1 LLQKPV
7 SSIMLFLLVISTL
20 TLTSKVQPASAYET
34 VYINADGSITP
45 STAPVSTVDNV
56 TYTFTGNINESIIV
70 QRSNIVVN
78 GAGCTV
84 RGSGTGTGIDLESVN
99 NVTIENTSITGFSSG
114 IWLNS
119 SPNNTLSNNS
129 MTGNSLYGIYLH
141 ICSNE
146 TIFDNTV
153 DGNNVG
159 IYLFN
164 SSNNALLSNAVARN
178 YKGIVLDV
186 SSNNTIRDNDVIE
199 NPACGITLYSSS
211 FNIVSDNSLL
221 ENAGLGGSG
230 FFLSSSSFNTLS
242 GNNAT
247 ANFYGIVLDSSSGNL
262 LFENVFCNSYWSN
275 FWIYGSVLSDY
286 INWVNASNLDDGK
299 PIYYYVSQNGLLIDS
314 TTHPSVG
321 YLALANC
328 TNVTIK
334 NLTLANKNKEAL
346 LLAYTTSCTL
356 TQNNISNNDYGIH
369 VYCSSN
375 DTLSDNNV
383 TGATQ
388 YTNTAITI
396 DSSFNNTLTHNTIT
410 RNGGGIHI
418 DYSSGNAVSYNNVTG
433 NPGGIGLISSSNNI
447 LSSNIVAL
455 STSWGI
461 SLFNCSENTLSGN
474 VVTQNSNQGI
484 TIYSSSDDTV
494 TGSIVTGNF
503 GDGIYIYCYCFNET
517 VCDNSVTENTGSGI
531 VLYSSLNNTV
541 VVSDVTL
548 LENNIRVRTSDVVSD
563 DRWVNNT
570 VRENNVTGNLNDGI
584 ALIRTCGNTV
594 SDNNILGNRY
604 GIVVDNASDNA
615 IYHNNFI
622 NNTHQAAMPIYGPNA
637 WDNGYPSGGNYWS
650 NNGGADSYSS
660 SYQNE
665 TGSDGIGDASYL
677 IDTNN
682 TDRYPLMGPIE
693 SFVVGTWNGT
703 TCHVDIVS
711 NSTISNMLIDVVGK
725 MISFNITGPEA
736 AHGFCKVIIPNLIV
750 QDLWHGNY
758 TVLLN
763 NEQWPFANWTDESN
777 TYVYINYTH
786 SEHEVVIIPELPSTM
801 TTWLLVTL
809 STVAAVLAK
818 RRTPRKLSQYR
829 QPSTRA
835 FVDLKNTAN

>member
-1 LLQKPV
+1 MAL
-7 SSIMLFLLVISTL
+7 SLLVASMLLLALEIG
-20 TLTSKVQPASAYET
+20 PAKADGT
-34 VYINADGSITP
+34 IYINADGSITP
-45 STAPVSTVDNV
+45 STAPISTYDNI
-56 TYTFTGNINESIIV
+56 TYTFTGNVNESIVV
-70 QRSNIVVN
+70 QRSNIVIE
-78 GAGCTV
+78 GPDYTV
-84 RGSGTGTGIDLESVN
+84 RGSGTGNGIDLESVS
-99 NVTIENTSITGFSSG
+99 NVTVEKMSVTSFSCG
-114 IWLNS
+114 IWLES
-119 SPNNTLSNNS
+119 SSNNTLSYDNVS
-129 MTGNSLYGIYLH
+129 GNGLYGIYLH
-141 ICSNE
+141 ICSDE

-164 SSNNALLSNAVARN
+164 SSSNVLLSNTVAGN

-211 FNIVSDNSLL
+211 FNVVSDNSLL
-221 ENAGLGGSG
+221 GNAGLGGSG
-230 FFLSSSSFNTLS
+230 LFLSSSSYNTLS

-247 ANFYGIVLDSSSGNL
+247 ANFYGIVLDSSSGNV

-314 TTHPSVG
+314 ATHPSVG

-346 LLAYTTSCTL
+346 LLAYTTGCTL
-356 TQNNISNNDYGIH
+356 TQNIISNNDYGIH
-369 VYCSSN
+369 IYCSSN
-375 DTLSDNNV
+375 DTLSDNNL

-388 YTNTAITI
+388 HTDTAITI
-396 DSSFNNTLTHNTIT
+396 ESSFNNTLTHNTIT

-418 DYSSGNAVSYNNVTG
+418 DYSSGNAVSYNNLTG
-433 NPGGIGLISSSNNI
+433 NPGGIGLISSSNNT
-447 LSSNIVAL
+447 LSNNIIAQ

-461 SLFNCSENTLSGN
+461 FLLNCSENTLSGN

-484 TIYSSSDDTV
+484 AIYSSSDDTV
-494 TGSIVTGNF
+494 TGNIVTGNF
-503 GDGIYIYCYCFNET
+503 GDGIYIYYYCFNET
-517 VCDNSVTENTGSGI
+517 VCDNSVTENTGTGI
-531 VLYSSLNNTV
+531 VLYSSYNNTV
-541 VVSDVTL
+541 IVYPNETL
-548 LENNIRVRTSDVVSD
+548 LENNVSERTSDAVSD
-563 DRWVNNT
+563 DRWANST

-604 GIVVDNASDNA
+604 GVLVDNASNNA

-622 NNTHQAAMPIYGPNA
+622 NNTYQAAMSIYGPNT

-650 NNGGADSYSS
+650 DNGGADSYSS

-665 TGSDGIGDASYL
+665 TGNDGIDDVPYV

-682 TDRYPLMGPIE
+682 TDQYPLMGPIE

-703 TCHVDIVS
+703 KCSVDIVS
-711 NSTISNMLIDVVGK
+711 NSTISNMLTDIVNK
-725 MISFNITGPEA
+725 TISFNITGPDGT
-736 AHGFCKVIIPNLIV
+736 HGFCRVTIPNLIV

-758 TVLLN
+758 SVLLN
-763 NEQWPFANWTDESN
+763 NERWSFANWTDATN
-777 TYVYINYTH
+777 TYLVINYTH
-786 SEHEVVIIPELPSTM
+786 SEHKVVIIPEFPSTLAA
-801 TTWLLVTL
+801 WVFAAFL
-809 STVAAVLAK
+809 TVAFALAK
-818 RRTPRKLSQYR
+818 KKHLK
-829 QPSTRA
+829 TRA
-835 FVDLKNTAN
+835 

>member
-1 LLQKPV
+1 MSASRIQPV
-7 SSIMLFLLVISTL
+7 KADESTI
-20 TLTSKVQPASAYET
+20 
-34 VYINADGSITP
+34 YINADGSVSP
-45 STAPVSTVDNV
+45 STALISTFDNV
-56 TYTFTGNINESIIV
+56 TYMFTGNINESIVV
-70 QRSNIVVN
+70 QRNNIVIN
-78 GAGCTV
+78 GAGCTI
-84 RGSGTGTGIDLESVN
+84 RGSATGTGIDLESVN
-99 NVTIENTSITGFSSG
+99 NVTIENTSISGFSSG

-129 MTGNSLYGIYLH
+129 ITGNGLYGIYLH
-141 ICSNE
+141 ISSNE

-164 SSNNALLSNAVARN
+164 SSNNALLSNTVAGN

-186 SSNNTIRDNDVIE
+186 SSNNTIRDNDVYE

-211 FNIVSDNSLL
+211 FNVVSDNSLL
-221 ENAGLGGSG
+221 GNAGLGGSG
-230 FFLSSSSFNTLS
+230 LFLSSSSYNTLS

-247 ANFYGIVLDSSSGNL
+247 ANFYGIVLDSSSGNV
-262 LFENVFCNSYWSN
+262 LFGNVFCNSYWSN

-314 TTHPSVG
+314 ATNPSVG

-346 LLAYTTSCTL
+346 LLAYTTGCTL
-356 TQNNISNNDYGIH
+356 TQNIISNNDYGIH
-369 VYCSSN
+369 IYCSSN

-388 YTNTAITI
+388 HTDTAITVE
-396 DSSFNNTLTHNTIT
+396 SSFNNTLTHNTIT

-418 DYSSGNAVSYNNVTG
+418 DYSSGNAVSYNNLTG
-433 NPGGIGLISSSNNI
+433 NPGGIGLISSSNNT
-447 LSSNIVAL
+447 LSSNIIAQ

-461 SLFNCSENTLSGN
+461 FLLNCSENTLSGN

-484 TIYSSSDDTV
+484 AIYSSSNDTV
-494 TGSIVTGNF
+494 TGNIVSGNF
-503 GDGIYIYCYCFNET
+503 GDGIYIYYYFFNET
-517 VCDNSVTENTGSGI
+517 ICDNNVTENTGSGI
-531 VLYSSLNNTV
+531 VLYSSYNNTV
-541 VVSDVTL
+541 VVSNVTL
-548 LENNIRVRTSDVVSD
+548 LGKNFNEKASDAVSD
-563 DRWVNNT
+563 DRWANST
-570 VRENNVTGNLNDGI
+570 VRDNNVTGNLDDGV

-604 GIVVDNASDNA
+604 GIVVDNASNNA
-615 IYHNNFI
+615 IYHNNLI

-650 NNGGADSYSS
+650 DNGGADSYSS

-665 TGSDGIGDASYL
+665 TGSDGVGDAPCV
-677 IDTNN
+677 IDSNN

-703 TCHVDIVS
+703 TCSVNIVS
-711 NSTISNMLIDVVGK
+711 NSTISNMLTDVAGK
-725 MISFNITGPEA
+725 MISFNITGPDA
-736 AHGFCKVIIPNLIV
+736 THGFCRVTIPNLII

-763 NEQWPFANWTDESN
+763 NERWSFANWTDATN
-777 TYVYINYTH
+777 TYLYINYTH
-786 SEHEVVIIPELPSTM
+786 SEHKVVIIPEFPSTLAA
-801 TTWLLVTL
+801 WLFAAFL
-809 STVAAVLAK
+809 TVAFALAK
-818 RRTPRKLSQYR
+818 KKHLKTRT
-829 QPSTRA
+829 
-835 FVDLKNTAN
+835 